1 MKRYYIVFL
10 LFTTSCLVELTSS
23 FSASSAAKP
32 SPSLSLAKDT
42 IQLHPDTANDVLYN
56 LLSAKDD
63 STIILQGL
71 VTKRR
76 AIGKSLVFLDIIPM
90 NIPDKSYDKGKKSK
104 KNTRYDEIET
114 ITPVQAILKRDCW
127 SKLIDENTNTT
138 SSTYNIYHKIIQ
150 PGVHV
155 QLLGEAGSSRNAQ
168 EAILFLNSGSIT
180 LVNDNPQHVRNI
192 LRYAAADNTKGDET
206 LDIDEVVNALP
217 WITKEELES
226 LIGRDDSTTKSFYDI
241 GVDILN
247 RAPRNYLYNP
257 SKLMGSTNSQK
268 VKLLPPSPP
277 EYIEVPSSTNAV
289 DESQDVTTISNVLRQ
304 LNQMSDDDQY
314 TQFTITGWVQNR
326 RRYQGAISILELV
339 DEFSSLAASSNDE
352 GDNDIEGFKLKDLWK
367 DRIYAVLHPDA
378 LDSNNNTDTTTSC
391 IELSERYGNILCSG
405 ARVLLQG
412 CMSSSSTTKGA
423 PTFWV
428 TSCTLLRSSWRL
440 NTVRYVLDLL
450 HEGKLDVEEASSA
463 LELQYSQGENI
474 SMGTTSAT
482 ERQWLAAELTQ
493 SLQGDNSRI
502 GKITDEMKN
511 SLKTFAYARE
521 SYPTEQISNKPEIAV
536 STGPLRTNI
545 EGSRWERAKKPQLQ
559 LMIEQIANVL
569 RSHPEYGQRVLKVID
584 IGGGRGL
591 LSNFLAEI
599 FGDSMVTV
607 KVIDISKSATNNG
620 RMRARRQGIKNIKF
634 EARDATTLPFDDVDV
649 VVALHACGVLSD
661 VALGHATC
669 QGAGFVICPCC
680 FKSNPHLRVSIP
692 AEESSI
698 TELVTS
704 EEWLGVDPSDY
715 KHLKH
720 LAELQGDIDIASKAM
735 HTICGLRALAV
746 SRRSAANLD
755 ISILKFPVGFSTRN
769 LCLVGKFNK
778 DNR

>member
-1 MKRYYIVFL
+1 MKRYIIFL
-10 LFTTSCLVELTSS
+10 LFASYLLELTSS

-32 SPSLSLAKDT
+32 SPSLSRTKDI
-42 IQLHPDTANDVLYN
+42 IQLNPDTANDVLYN
-56 LLSAKDD
+56 LLSTKDD

-76 AIGKSLVFLDIIPM
+76 AIGKSLVFLDIIPLD
-90 NIPDKSYDKGKKSK
+90 IPDIQSCNKEKKSK

-127 SKLIDENTNTT
+127 NKLIDDNTNTT
-138 SSTYNIYHKIIQ
+138 SSSTYDIYHKIIQ

-155 QLLGEAGSSRNAQ
+155 QLLGEAGPSRNAQ
-168 EAILFLNSGSIT
+168 EAILFLHSVNIS

-192 LRYAAADNTKGDET
+192 LRYAAADSATEESET

-217 WITKEELES
+217 WITKEELIS
-226 LIGRDDSTTKSFYDI
+226 LTGRDDSTTNQGSFYDI
-241 GVDILN
+241 AVDILN
-247 RAPRNYLYNP
+247 KAPRNYLYNP

-268 VKLLPPSPP
+268 VKLLPPSPL
-277 EYIEVPSSTNAV
+277 EYIKVPSSIVNDGNVANK
-289 DESQDVTTISNVLRQ
+289 SQEVTTISNVLKQ
-304 LNQMSDDDQY
+304 QNQTSDDDQY

-339 DEFSSLAASSNDE
+339 DEFSSLTASSNDKC
-352 GDNDIEGFKLKDLWK
+352 DNDYIEGPKLKDLWK

-378 LDSNNNTDTTTSC
+378 LDNNNNTDTTTSG
-391 IELSERYGNILCSG
+391 IELSERYGNILCTG

-412 CMSSSSTTKGA
+412 YMSSSSTTKGA
-423 PTFWV
+423 PTFWA

-450 HEGKLDVEEASSA
+450 HEGKLDIEEASSA

-493 SLQGDNSRI
+493 TLQGDNSRI
-502 GKITDEMKN
+502 GKISDEMKN

-521 SYPTEQISNKPEIAV
+521 SYPTEQISNKPEIDV
-536 STGPLRTNI
+536 STGPSTNL

-559 LMIEQIANVL
+559 LMIEQIAIVL
-569 RSHPEYGQRVLKVID
+569 RSHPEYGQRVLKVVD

-591 LSNFLAEI
+591 LSNFLAET
-599 FGDSMVTV
+599 FGDS
-607 KVIDISKSATNNG
+607 VIDCRVFDISKSAISNG
-620 RMRARRQGIKNIKF
+620 RMRARRQGIQNIKF
-634 EARDATTLPFDDVDV
+634 EARDATTLPFDDVDI

-669 QGAGFVICPCC
+669 QGVGFVICPCC
-680 FKSNPHLRVSIP
+680 FKSNPHLKVSIP
-692 AEESSI
+692 TEEPSATKLVTAEEF
-698 TELVTS
+698 
-704 EEWLGVDPSDY
+704 LGVDPSEY
-715 KHLKH
+715 EHLKH
-720 LAELQGDIDIASKAM
+720 LA
-735 HTICGLRALAV
+735 
-746 SRRSAANLD
+746 
-755 ISILKFPVGFSTRN
+755 
-769 LCLVGKFNK
+769 GKS
-778 DNR
+778 

>member
-1 MKRYYIVFL
+1 MKRYIVFL
-10 LFTTSCLVELTSS
+10 LFTSYLVELTGS
-23 FSASSAAKP
+23 FTASSAAKP
-32 SPSLSLAKDT
+32 SPSLSRTKDI

-76 AIGKSLVFLDIIPM
+76 AIGKSLVFLDILPM
-90 NIPDKSYDKGKKSK
+90 NILDIQSYDRGKKTN

-127 SKLIDENTNTT
+127 NKQLDVNTDNTNT
-138 SSTYNIYHKIIQ
+138 SSTYDIYHKIIQ

-155 QLLGEAGSSRNAQ
+155 QLLGEAGPSRNAQ
-168 EAILFLNSGSIT
+168 EAILFLHCVNIS

-192 LRYAAADNTKGDET
+192 LRYAAADSAIEESET

-217 WITKEELES
+217 WITKEELIS
-226 LIGRDDSTTKSFYDI
+226 LIAHDGSTTKSFYDI
-241 GVDILN
+241 AVDILN
-247 RAPRNYLYNP
+247 KAPRDYLYNP

-277 EYIEVPSSTNAV
+277 EYIKVPSNIV
-289 DESQDVTTISNVLRQ
+289 NDDVVNESQDVTTITNVLQ
-304 LNQMSDDDQY
+304 QQNQMSDDDQY

-326 RRYQGAISILELV
+326 RRYQGTISVLELV
-339 DEFSSLAASSNDE
+339 DEFSSLAATSNDE
-352 GDNDIEGFKLKDLWK
+352 GDNDIEGSKLKDLWK
-367 DRIYAVLHPDA
+367 ERIYAVLHPDA
-378 LDSNNNTDTTTSC
+378 LNNNNNTYTTTSGL
-391 IELSERYGNILCSG
+391 ELSEKYGNILCSG

-412 CMSSSSTTKGA
+412 YMSSSSSSTKGA

-428 TSCTLLRSSWRL
+428 TSCTLFRSSWRL

-463 LELQYSQGENI
+463 LELQYSQGENV

-482 ERQWLAAELTQ
+482 ERQWLATQ
-493 SLQGDNSRI
+493 ITQTLQGDNSRI
-502 GKITDEMKN
+502 GKISDEMKN
-511 SLKTFAYARE
+511 SLKSFAYARE
-521 SYPTEQISNKPEIAV
+521 SYPTELITTKPEIVV
-536 STGPLRTNI
+536 STGPRTTL

-569 RSHPEYGQRVLKVID
+569 RSHPEYGQRVLKVVD

-591 LSNFLAEI
+591 LSNFLAET
-599 FGDSMVTV
+599 FGDSVVDV
-607 KVIDISKSATNNG
+607 KVIDISTSATNNG
-620 RMRARRQGIKNIKF
+620 QMRARRQGIKNIKF

-649 VVALHACGVLSD
+649 VVALHACGALSD

-692 AEESSI
+692 AKESGVTKLVSAEEF
-698 TELVTS
+698 
-704 EEWLGVDPSDY
+704 LGVDPSEY
-715 KHLKH
+715 AHLKH
-720 LAELQGDIDIASKAM
+720 LAELQGDINIASKAM

-746 SRRSAANLD
+746 SRRSAANLNV
-755 ISILKFPVGFSTRN
+755 SKYGSVVSY
-769 LCLVGKFNK
+769 VK
-778 DNR
+778 

>member
-1 MKRYYIVFL
+1 MKRHIVFL
-10 LFTTSCLVELTSS
+10 CCYLVELTSS
-23 FSASSAAKP
+23 FSASSAAKLSPPP
-32 SPSLSLAKDT
+32 SHTKDI

-56 LLSAKDD
+56 LLSTKDD

-90 NIPDKSYDKGKKSK
+90 NIPDKSYDKGKKTN

-127 SKLIDENTNTT
+127 NKLDDNTDNTNT

-155 QLLGEAGSSRNAQ
+155 QLLGEAGPSRNAQ
-168 EAILFLNSGSIT
+168 EAILFLHAGSIT

-192 LRYAAADNTKGDET
+192 LRYAAAYNTKEESET

-217 WITKEELES
+217 WITKEELIR
-226 LIGRDDSTTKSFYDI
+226 LIGRDDSTTNHSSFY
-241 GVDILN
+241 VMALDILN
-247 RAPRNYLYNP
+247 RSPRNYLYNP

-277 EYIEVPSSTNAV
+277 EYIKVPSSIVNDDNV
-289 DESQDVTTISNVLRQ
+289 VNESQEVTTISIVLQ
-304 LNQMSDDDQY
+304 QQNQIGSDDDQY

-352 GDNDIEGFKLKDLWK
+352 GDDDIQGSKLKDLWK

-378 LDSNNNTDTTTSC
+378 LNSNDNTDTTTSG
-391 IELSERYGNILCSG
+391 IDLSERYGNILCSG

-412 CMSSSSTTKGA
+412 YMSTSPSTKGA

-463 LELQYSQGENI
+463 LELQYSQGENV

-502 GKITDEMKN
+502 GKITNEMKN

-536 STGPLRTNI
+536 STGPRTNL
-545 EGSRWERAKKPQLQ
+545 EGSRWERAKRPQLQ
-559 LMIEQIANVL
+559 LMMEQIANVL
-569 RSHPEYGQRVLKVID
+569 RSHPEYGQRVLKVVD

-591 LSNFLAEI
+591 LSNFLAET
-599 FGDSMVTV
+599 FGNSVVDV

-620 RMRARRQGIKNIKF
+620 QMRARRQGITNIKF
-634 EARDATTLPFDDVDV
+634 EARDATTLPFDDVDI

-680 FKSNPHLRVSIP
+680 FKSNPHLKVSIP
-692 AEESSI
+692 TEEPSATKLVTAEEF
-698 TELVTS
+698 
-704 EEWLGVDPSDY
+704 LGVDPSEY
-715 KHLKH
+715 EHLKH
-720 LAELQGDIDIASKAM
+720 LA
-735 HTICGLRALAV
+735 
-746 SRRSAANLD
+746 
-755 ISILKFPVGFSTRN
+755 
-769 LCLVGKFNK
+769 GKS
-778 DNR
+778 